1 MRCFKNEYY
10 LIENNVFVNFPEDEN
25 GSFPAGGTAGVSGD
39 ILPKR

>member
-1 MRCFKNEYY
+1 MF
-10 LIENNVFVNFPEDEN
+10 FVIFPEDEN